1 VPIRTSP
8 ASSACSPQARAR
20 RITGTNPAHDTRF
33 GSSKRAWARDE
44 LCNNRIYEV
53 PYPLGF
59 WKLAN
64 SHHPSSEALYLVS
77 ESCPPGCGPLRAV
90 TRIRVT
96 ASLAFARRDRG
107 ARSVRGRSGS
117 ARR

>member
-64 SHHPSSEALYLVS
+64 SHHPSSEALPLS
-77 ESCPPGCGPLRAV
+77 RHDQNAKFFGGSRLSSGCTSINLR
-90 TRIRVT
+90 RI
-96 ASLAFARRDRG
+96 
-107 ARSVRGRSGS
+107 
-117 ARR
+117 